1 MSFFNVYSPFVEAP
15 KVRTTA
21 HPSFDGIAID
31 MTTAQGVSFRNPLIK
46 QTTLIP
52 QINSGRTDFVVDC
65 YNFGSR
71 PSFDESTP
79 YIDHEKWTAEKYIQ
93 DPEQFGFPLL
103 VGDFLPN
110 DGCIEP
116 LTIRDVATRETIED
130 PVSHRIRGHVMDGNE
145 DSYDGVDLKSSF
157 ISYKKNSDFVPFED
171 ASDVEAGGLIVVEG
185 FLANSLDDKIGPFD
199 DRVSDPNER
208 FIINNDEIVAR
219 WNALERSPFVGKE
232 DFILFNPNFETLVD
246 SVSGFVGTNNNTQYE
261 PQFDSR
267 YYDGTDSNS
276 IIFNAPF
283 DFSGSQQPI
292 SVSYWVRHESIE
304 NNQII
309 FSISGSGL
317 GGEGEAVGAFAL
329 ATNSDGSIAFYRA
342 FSTSPLFGKTTP
354 ALQINEWNHIV
365 FTYDGGKTQNSVQV
379 YVNSYKKNFVAGS
392 EGVGE
397 EDPYGEWFIGNNHA
411 SLFALTGSVA
421 DLIIRTDI
429 LNLTQ
434 IEYLAARKPGAPD
447 LTIVRNSRFFD
458 DDFRPY
464 DSKSSTSGFVYFN
477 SEGTD
482 SLAFG
487 GLLR

>member
-1 MSFFNVYSPFVEAP
+1 MSFFNVYSPFIEAP

-79 YIDHEKWTAEKYIQ
+79 YSDYEKWTAEKYIQ

-110 DGCIEP
+110 DGSIEP

-171 ASDVEAGGLIVVEG
+171 ASDVEAGGLIVIEG
-185 FLANSLDDKIGPFD
+185 FLANSLDDKVGPFD
-199 DRVSDPNER
+199 DSMNDVNER
-208 FIINNDEIVAR
+208 FVINNDEIV
-219 WNALERSPFVGKE
+219 S
-232 DFILFNPNFETLVD
+232 
-246 SVSGFVGTNNNTQYE
+246 
-261 PQFDSR
+261 
-267 YYDGTDSNS
+267 
-276 IIFNAPF
+276 
-283 DFSGSQQPI
+283 
-292 SVSYWVRHESIE
+292 
-304 NNQII
+304 
-309 FSISGSGL
+309 
-317 GGEGEAVGAFAL
+317 
-329 ATNSDGSIAFYRA
+329 
-342 FSTSPLFGKTTP
+342 
-354 ALQINEWNHIV
+354 EWNSL
-365 FTYDGGKTQNSVQV
+365 TS
-379 YVNSYKKNFVAGS
+379 
-392 EGVGE
+392 
-397 EDPYGEWFIGNNHA
+397 NN
-411 SLFALTGSVA
+411 
-421 DLIIRTDI
+421 IR
-429 LNLTQ
+429 NPK
-434 IEYLAARKPGAPD
+434 Y
-447 LTIVRNSRFFD
+447 FD

-477 SEGTD
+477 LEGTD